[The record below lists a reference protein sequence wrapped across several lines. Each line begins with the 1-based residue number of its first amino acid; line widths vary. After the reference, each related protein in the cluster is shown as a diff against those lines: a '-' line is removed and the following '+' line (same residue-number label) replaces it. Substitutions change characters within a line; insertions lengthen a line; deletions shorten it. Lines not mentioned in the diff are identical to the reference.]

1 MELVDVLDKNGN
13 KTNEVVDKD
22 KAHKEG
28 IYHPVV
34 HLVVLSEDRKRM
46 LLQKR
51 CSKKKILPNMWDVAA
66 AGHISSGE
74 DNLESIK
81 REFNEELGLD
91 SEKYDFNYINMFE
104 EKYDDR
110 KYKVREYAFLY
121 IVLNDIDIN
130 DIKIQEDEVSDVK
143 WFSKEEY
150 MKLTEEGLVIKHKYG
165 DYICS
170 IMN

>member
-1 MELVDVLDKNGN
+1 
-13 KTNEVVDKD
+13 
-22 KAHKEG
+22 
-28 IYHPVV
+28 
-34 HLVVLSEDRKRM
+34 
-46 LLQKR
+46 
-51 CSKKKILPNMWDVAA
+51 
-66 AGHISSGE
+66 
-74 DNLESIK
+74 
-81 REFNEELGLD
+81 
-91 SEKYDFNYINMFE
+91 MFE
-104 EKYDDR
+104 EEYDDR

-170 IMN
+170 IMK